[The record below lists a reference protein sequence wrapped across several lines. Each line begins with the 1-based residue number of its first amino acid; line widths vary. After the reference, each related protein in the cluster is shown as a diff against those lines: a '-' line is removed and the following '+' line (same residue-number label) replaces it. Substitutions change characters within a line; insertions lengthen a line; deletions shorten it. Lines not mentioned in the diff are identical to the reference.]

1 MNTSD
6 TGQQGKDTLP
16 EMPQTGNPSPATQ
29 PTTCTITPSGDDLN
43 RLHQFCWAVVREPLH
58 ATMTFRLA
66 HCVMETICLWQP
78 SNGAFLSA
86 LALAQFRIGQYRS
99 VLDTLA
105 KSEEFVPG
113 TPMNLAFQAMARH
126 QLADHDGALALLGRL
141 QQVMHLPPWHQD
153 AEAVGFLREAQNLIA
168 AKVTSER

>member
-6 TGQQGKDTLP
+6 TGEQGKDTLP
-16 EMPQTGNPSPATQ
+16 DMPQTGELSPATQ
-29 PTTCTITPSGDDLN
+29 STTCTITPNSDDLN

-66 HCVMETICLWQP
+66 HCVMETICRWQA
-78 SNGAFLSA
+78 SNGDFLSA
-86 LALAQFRIGQYRS
+86 LALAQYRIGEYRS

-105 KSEEFVPG
+105 RSEEFIPE
-113 TPMNLAFQAMARH
+113 TPVSLAFQAMARH
-126 QLADHDGALALLGRL
+126 QLGDHDGSQALLYRL
-141 QQVMHLPPWHQD
+141 QQVMHLPPWNQD
-153 AEAVGFLREAQNLIA
+153 AEACGFLREAQNLIA